1 VRRAITILVTSACVG
16 LIPLL
21 AGCARDDV
29 RTSRSTLEREASR
42 SFKRSY
48 GAYRQM
54 TKGHY
59 AQKFVNLAHSFCHT
73 PTPAPQS
80 ADVPWH
86 WVCAI
91 TYTTRGGVSGKAT
104 YGLKVDGRGCFIGR
118 SSSFFPTAYQIQL
131 RRTAPN
137 PLNVLRGCPDRFE
150 IVRLGEADRD

>member
-1 VRRAITILVTSACVG
+1 MRRATGILAVAS
-16 LIPLL
+16 LL
-21 AGCARDDV
+21 ASIAVLSGCARDDV

-59 AQKFVNLAHSFCHT
+59 AEKFVNFAQSFCHT
-73 PTPAPQS
+73 PTSAPQS
-80 ADVPWH
+80 ADLPWH

-104 YGLKVDGRGCFIGR
+104 YGLKVDGRGCFVGR
-118 SSSFFPTAYQIQL
+118 SSSFFPTAHQIQL
-131 RRTAPN
+131 RRIAPN